1 MIDARIQLKEL
12 LEAEGLQVKPRYPKE
27 ITTVPLVTFFE
38 LTNTSTEIKVRD
50 SISFQFDMW
59 ADTFEEVID
68 LTHTVDLVMRNLG
81 LKRDY
86 VSADNDSVD
95 TSGYYRK
102 TARYSRYVD
111 TRTNRLIN

>member
-12 LEAEGLQVKPRYPKE
+12 LEEHGLNVKPRYPKNVE
-27 ITTVPLVTFFE
+27 SVPLVTFFE
-38 LTNTSTEIKVRD
+38 LTNSNTDVKCRD

-59 ADTFEEVID
+59 ANTFEEVID
-68 LTHTVDLVMRNLG
+68 LTQEVDTIIRNLG

-86 VSADNDSVD
+86 ISADNDCVD
-95 TSGYYRK
+95 VSGYYRK
-102 TARYSRYVD
+102 TARYSRHVD